1 MLEIKERDALINDAE
16 DVVDGEPAF
25 LLAPLVGIRVVQ
37 ALDLCLELPQY
48 RQVLSKY
55 FTGGPKRGND

>member
-1 MLEIKERDALINDAE
+1 MLEIEELDALINDAE

-48 RQVLSKY
+48 
-55 FTGGPKRGND
+55 